1 MLIDWFTVGAQM
13 LNFVLLLCLLK
24 HFLYKPILSAM
35 EKRENMIADN
45 LQQAALAK
53 AAAEAEELL
62 FKAKNRDFEFQQD
75 SRLKLA
81 KERAEQ
87 EYQQLLTAA
96 RRQVEEQ
103 QQQWKTVLATQQSEF
118 YERLKQEV
126 QREALALTE
135 SVLTDL
141 ADAKLEEQMLSVL
154 LEQLTAV
161 PLDFSGITAANPAV
175 EIAVH
180 SSFDLSAASRAKLT
194 TAFQQIGLPE
204 AAVIFSR
211 REELLCGWEII
222 LCGQKYSWSIKE
234 YLKELQQQAKDFL
247 EGKNERHDLET

>member
-24 HFLYKPILSAM
+24 RFLYKPILSAM

-62 FKAKNRDFEFQQD
+62 FKAKNRDFELQQD

-87 EYQQLLTAA
+87 EYQQALTAA

-103 QQQWKTVLATQQSEF
+103 QQQWKAVLATQQSEF

-126 QREALALTE
+126 QREAFALTE
-135 SVLTDL
+135 RVLTDL
-141 ADAKLEEQMLSVL
+141 ADAKLEEQMLTVL
-154 LEQLTAV
+154 LQQLTA
-161 PLDFSGITAANPAV
+161 AAVDSSRFTTDHAV
-175 EIAVH
+175 EITVH
-180 SSFDLSAASRAKLT
+180 SSFDLSAASRTKLT
-194 TAFQQIGLPE
+194 TAFRQIGLPE
-204 AAVIFSR
+204 AAVVFSR

-234 YLKELQQQAKDFL
+234 YLKELQEQAKDFL
-247 EGKNERHDLET
+247 EGKNERHDLGT